1 MDAIVTARVP
11 VETKSQGAEILRRL
25 GETPTRLV
33 NAAYEY
39 LLATGTL
46 PKAPAAERSA
56 ATGIGPDERR
66 RAEAFLAETTLE
78 APESFWAELGDA
90 DYDVLLAE
98 GRAAAYEAL
107 V

>member
-39 LLATGTL
+39 LRATGAL
-46 PKAPAAERSA
+46 PKAPAVGSA
-56 ATGIGPDERR
+56 YGVGSDQVA

-78 APESFWAELGDA
+78 APSSFWAELGDA

-107 V
+107 A

>member
-11 VETKSQGAEILRRL
+11 VETKNQGAEILRRL

-46 PKAPAAERSA
+46 PKTPAAERDA
-56 ATGIGPDERR
+56 AHGIGTDERHG
-66 RAEAFLAETTLE
+66 AEEFLAETTLE
-78 APESFWAELGDA
+78 APESFWAGLGDA
-90 DYDVLLAE
+90 DYEGLLAE

-107 V
+107 A